1 MAGRADVMAGRAYV
15 SLYAKRD
22 LLTRGLQAA
31 RADVNKFGS
40 DMIRMGAQVVAATA
54 AIAAP
59 VAFATKTFAD
69 FDDAMRAVGAVSQ
82 ATAAELQAMTDVAKK
97 LGATT
102 SFTAIQVAQLMGE
115 LGRAGFKPDQVNAMT
130 AAVMNLAR
138 ATGTDATLASGIMAA
153 TIRQFSLQAG
163 DAARV
168 ADVLTHAANATFNSV
183 ESLGESL
190 KYAGP
195 VAAELGLSL
204 EDTAA
209 ILGTLGNVG
218 IQGSEAGT
226 ALRRLGVISAATGE
240 DLKKIFDINNV
251 DMAGNLRPLVS
262 IMDDIGKSI
271 ENLPTAEKV
280 AKLNEAFGLLGIT
293 SASVLSRTAG
303 STADLANELRNVSG
317 VADRTARDMDAG
329 LGGAFRIIWSAV
341 EGLQIA
347 LGKALSGSIQ
357 RVTDTMTALISKAT
371 EWVGANED
379 TVTSLAA
386 VTIAVAALGSTM
398 IGLGI
403 AAKVTA
409 IGFGILISG
418 ISIIKG
424 AVSIALGAVRL
435 FRAATVGLATLMQGA
450 FAASA
455 TASAV
460 AVTALAAA
468 ESASIITL
476 VPYTA
481 GLITAAN
488 AQALLG
494 ITSGATT
501 TALIAA
507 SGAMTLATAGNVGL
521 ITSSAGAS
529 GGLITLSGS
538 AAVASAG
545 VAGVSA
551 SAGVMATAF
560 TAASGVIATAWG
572 IILGPLT
579 PFILAAGTVVA
590 VITAITAAATVS
602 TVRAMDFSK
611 AWTIAK
617 DTLSAV
623 ITIAK
628 QVGGILMTALQQGDY
643 DVAFKAAMAG
653 VKLVFATLIDSMG
666 QMWETFW
673 DGAWK
678 SVKTFMSEFAKLSS
692 KVVVAVAKAIAN
704 PVTGQLELA
713 NTIAGMTKDINLSF
727 KIDTEGMASTAKAEL
742 DKLEKELADRQ
753 AKRDAENKGKD
764 EPGGK
769 PLTVDEA
776 RQKYMEA
783 GNKSQALWSKSIA
796 AGESNSPE
804 WESLREQAQRAQQE
818 TDAAYNALQE
828 AKKREAE
835 RPAAPDAGQA
845 FGDQS
850 AAQMDGAAAA
860 EEAKSAFDRET
871 ESIRQQ
877 IIALKEGEDAA
888 ERFRLSKQGL
898 TDAEIDQV
906 MALRAEQEAITKEQE
921 NARRIV
927 ERIQD
932 YADAEA
938 SNKDNT
944 LTPAQIAAKEKA
956 AIDLNLRQGRIDA
969 QTAEEAMAQ
978 ADIRQAEREHQD
990 RLKKLRGEGDA
1001 SIGSQSFG
1009 LKSGGA
1015 SAATFSAQS
1024 LLSMGSGVGQGP
1036 QLRAML
1042 ETKRLIAEQTK
1053 KQEEQSEAQ
1062 IAAIKNSK
1070 MKHG

>member
-1 MAGRADVMAGRAYV
+1 MSRADVMAGRSYV
-15 SLYAKRD
+15 SLYVKRD

-40 DMIRMGAQVVAATA
+40 DMM
-54 AIAAP
+54 AIGG
-59 VAFATKTFAD
+59 K
-69 FDDAMRAVGAVSQ
+69 
-82 ATAAELQAMTDVAKK
+82 
-97 LGATT
+97 
-102 SFTAIQVAQLMGE
+102 
-115 LGRAGFKPDQVNAMT
+115 MT
-130 AAVMNLAR
+130 AA
-138 ATGTDATLASGIMAA
+138 GTAMLTPIAAAVKLASDFEESFSKFSVVFGESSKRVKQWSDDFAFAVGRSRLQITQFMASTQDLFVPIGFEPGAAEELSKQITGLAVDLASFNNMQDADTLRDLHAALTGSGEVMKKYGVLVSEAAVKQQLLNQAIDPAKATEMQKVQARLTIIMAGTTA
-153 TIRQFSLQAG
+153 AQG
-163 DAARV
+163 DA
-168 ADVLTHAANATFNSV
+168 
-183 ESLGESL
+183 
-190 KYAGP
+190 
-195 VAAELGLSL
+195 
-204 EDTAA
+204 
-209 ILGTLGNVG
+209 I
-218 IQGSEAGT
+218 
-226 ALRRLGVISAATGE
+226 
-240 DLKKIFDINNV
+240 
-251 DMAGNLRPLVS
+251 
-262 IMDDIGKSI
+262 
-271 ENLPTAEKV
+271 
-280 AKLNEAFGLLGIT
+280 
-293 SASVLSRTAG
+293 RTAG
-303 STADLANELRNVSG
+303 SFANQLKALQSELTNVAVEVGTAVLPSLSKMAQTMTGVVRGITAAARANPEAVVTFAALA
-317 VADRTARDMDAG
+317 
-329 LGGAFRIIWSAV
+329 SAV
-341 EGLQIA
+341 TGTGIA
-347 LGKALSGSIQ
+347 L
-357 RVTDTMTALISKAT
+357 
-371 EWVGANED
+371 
-379 TVTSLAA
+379 
-386 VTIAVAALGSTM
+386 IAVGV
-398 IGLGI
+398 
-403 AAKVTA
+403 AAKVA
-409 IGFGILISG
+409 AAGFGILISG

-424 AVSIALGAVRL
+424 AVSIALGGIRL

-488 AQALLG
+488 ATAVLG

-507 SGAMTLATAGNVGL
+507 SGAMALATTGNVGL

-551 SAGVMATAF
+551 SAGIMATAF
-560 TAASGVIATAWG
+560 TAASGVIGAAWG

-590 VITAITAAATVS
+590 VITGITAAATVA

-643 DVAFKAAMAG
+643 DVAFKASMAG
-653 VKLVFATLIDSMG
+653 VKLVFATLVDSMG

-704 PVTGQLELA
+704 PVTGQYELSK
-713 NTIAGMTKDINLSF
+713 TIQELTKDINLSF
-727 KIDTEGMASTAKAEL
+727 SIDTKGMASKAKTEL

-753 AKRDAENKGKD
+753 AKRDAEDKAKAD
-764 EPGGK
+764 A
-769 PLTVDEA
+769 EA
-776 RQKYMEA
+776 
-783 GNKSQALWSKSIA
+783 A
-796 AGESNSPE
+796 AGASDTPPGPNGEGS
-804 WESLREQAQRAQQE
+804 
-818 TDAAYNALQE
+818 
-828 AKKREAE
+828 
-835 RPAAPDAGQA
+835 A

-871 ESIRQQ
+871 ESIREQ
-877 IIALKEGEDAA
+877 IIALREGEEAA

-898 TDAEIDQV
+898 TDAEIEQV
-906 MALRAEQEAITKEQE
+906 MALRKEQEAMEKEQE

-938 SNKDNT
+938 DNKDNK
-944 LTPAQIAAKEKA
+944 LTPAEIAAKEKA
-956 AIDLNLRQGRIDA
+956 AIELNRKSGRIDA
-969 QTAEEAMAQ
+969 QTAAEAMAE
-978 ADIRQAEREHQD
+978 ADVRQAEREHQE
-990 RLKKLRGEGDA
+990 RLKKLRGEGVDA
-1001 SIGSQSFG
+1001 TFGQQSYG

-1024 LLSMGSGVGQGP
+1024 LLSMGSGAGQNS
-1036 QLRAML
+1036 QLKA
-1042 ETKRLIAEQTK
+1042 LIDTK
-1053 KQEEQSEAQ
+1053 KSIEFQTQMAKEQSDAQ
-1062 IAAIKNSK
+1062 IAAIKQTK
-1070 MKHG
+1070 MKHA

>member
-1 MAGRADVMAGRAYV
+1 MARADVMAGRAYV

-54 AIAAP
+54 AISAP

-69 FDDAMRAVGAVSQ
+69 FDDAMRTVGAVSQ

-153 TIRQFSLQAG
+153 TIRQFSLRAG

-271 ENLPTAEKV
+271 ENLPTAEKI

-329 LGGAFRIIWSAV
+329 LGGALRIIWSAV

-357 RVTDTMTALISKAT
+357 RVTDTMTTLIGRAT
-371 EWVGANED
+371 EWVALNED
-379 TVTSLAA
+379 TVTTLAA

-403 AAKVTA
+403 AAKVAA

-424 AVSIALGAVRL
+424 AVSIALGGIRL

-460 AVTALAAA
+460 AVTTLAAA

-488 AQALLG
+488 ATAVLG
-494 ITSGATT
+494 IASGATT

-507 SGAMTLATAGNVGL
+507 TGAMTAATGGNLGL
-521 ITSSAGAS
+521 ITSSVGAS

-551 SAGVMATAF
+551 SAGIMATAF

-579 PFILAAGTVVA
+579 PFIIGAGTVVA

-623 ITIAK
+623 ITVAK

-643 DVAFKAAMAG
+643 DVAFKASMAG
-653 VKLVFATLIDSMG
+653 VKLVFATLVDSMG
-666 QMWETFW
+666 EMWTTFW
-673 DGAWK
+673 AGAWK
-678 SVKTFMSEFAKLSS
+678 SVKTFMAEFAKLSS

-704 PVTGQLELA
+704 PVTGQLELSK
-713 NTIAGMTKDINLSF
+713 TISEMTKDINLNFS
-727 KIDTEGMASTAKAEL
+727 IDTKGMASKAKAEL
-742 DKLEKELADRQ
+742 DKLEKELA
-753 AKRDAENKGKD
+753 
-764 EPGGK
+764 
-769 PLTVDEA
+769 A
-776 RQKYMEA
+776 RQQERDK
-783 GNKSQALWSKSIA
+783 KKALDEDVAMLNAI
-796 AGESNSPE
+796 GEKN
-804 WESLREQAQRAQQE
+804 RKNA
-818 TDAAYNALQE
+818 DATASSE
-828 AKKREAE
+828 
-835 RPAAPDAGQA
+835 GSA

-871 ESIRQQ
+871 ESIREQ
-877 IIALKEGEDAA
+877 IIALREGEDAA

-906 MALRAEQEAITKEQE
+906 MALRAEQEALQKEQE

-932 YADAEA
+932 YADADYEK
-938 SNKDNT
+938 NK
-944 LTPAQIAAKEKA
+944 LTPAEVAAKEKA
-956 AIDLNLRQGRIDA
+956 AIGLNLKQGRIDA
-969 QTAEEAMAQ
+969 KTAQEAMAE
-978 ADIRQAEREHQD
+978 ADIRQAEKEHQE

-1001 SIGSQSFG
+1001 AIGSQSFG

-1024 LLSMGSGVGQGP
+1024 LLSMGSGSGQGP
-1036 QLRAML
+1036 QLRAMM

-1053 KQEEQSEAQ
+1053 KQEEQSEKQ

-1070 MKHG
+1070 MKHA

>member
-1 MAGRADVMAGRAYV
+1 MAGRADIAAGKAYV
-15 SLYAKRD
+15 TVYAKRD

-31 RADVNKFGS
+31 RADVSKFGS
-40 DMIRMGAQVVAATA
+40 DMM
-54 AIAAP
+54 AIGG
-59 VAFATKTFAD
+59 K
-69 FDDAMRAVGAVSQ
+69 
-82 ATAAELQAMTDVAKK
+82 
-97 LGATT
+97 
-102 SFTAIQVAQLMGE
+102 
-115 LGRAGFKPDQVNAMT
+115 MT
-130 AAVMNLAR
+130 AA
-138 ATGTDATLASGIMAA
+138 GTAMLTPIVAAVKLASDFEESFSKFSVVFGDSSKRVKQWSDDFAFAVGRSRLQITQFMASTQDLFVPIGFEPGAAEELSKQITGLAVDLASFNNMQDADTLRDLHAALTGSGEVMKKYGVLVSEAAVKQQLLNQSIDPAKATEMQKVQARLTIIMAGTTA
-153 TIRQFSLQAG
+153 AQG
-163 DAARV
+163 DA
-168 ADVLTHAANATFNSV
+168 
-183 ESLGESL
+183 
-190 KYAGP
+190 
-195 VAAELGLSL
+195 
-204 EDTAA
+204 
-209 ILGTLGNVG
+209 I
-218 IQGSEAGT
+218 
-226 ALRRLGVISAATGE
+226 
-240 DLKKIFDINNV
+240 
-251 DMAGNLRPLVS
+251 
-262 IMDDIGKSI
+262 
-271 ENLPTAEKV
+271 
-280 AKLNEAFGLLGIT
+280 
-293 SASVLSRTAG
+293 RTAG
-303 STADLANELRNVSG
+303 SFANQLKALQSELTNVAVEVGTAVLPSLSKMAQTMTGVVRGITAAARANPEAVVTFVALA
-317 VADRTARDMDAG
+317 
-329 LGGAFRIIWSAV
+329 SAV
-341 EGLQIA
+341 TGTGIA
-347 LGKALSGSIQ
+347 L
-357 RVTDTMTALISKAT
+357 
-371 EWVGANED
+371 
-379 TVTSLAA
+379 
-386 VTIAVAALGSTM
+386 IAVGV
-398 IGLGI
+398 
-403 AAKVTA
+403 AAKVA
-409 IGFGILISG
+409 AAAFGILISG

-560 TAASGVIATAWG
+560 MAASGVIATAWG

-678 SVKTFMSEFAKLSS
+678 SVKTFMAEFAKLSS

-704 PVTGQLELA
+704 PVTGQYELSQ
-713 NTIAGMTKDINLSF
+713 TISELTRDINLNFS
-727 KIDTEGMASTAKAEL
+727 IDTKGMAATAKAEL
-742 DKLEKELADRQ
+742 DRLEKELADRQ
-753 AKRDAENKGKD
+753 AKRDAENKAKAD
-764 EPGGK
+764 A
-769 PLTVDEA
+769 EA
-776 RQKYMEA
+776 A
-783 GNKSQALWSKSIA
+783 A
-796 AGESNSPE
+796 AGENS
-804 WESLREQAQRAQQE
+804 
-818 TDAAYNALQE
+818 T
-828 AKKREAE
+828 
-835 RPAAPDAGQA
+835 APGAGGEGSA
-845 FGDQS
+845 FGDQT

-877 IIALKEGEDAA
+877 IIALREGEDAA

-938 SNKDNT
+938 DNKDNK

-956 AIDLNLRQGRIDA
+956 AIDLNLKQGRIDA
-969 QTAEEAMAQ
+969 KTAAEAMAE
-978 ADIRQAEREHQD
+978 ADVRQAEREHQD
-990 RLKKLRGEGDA
+990 RLKKLRGEGVDA
-1001 SIGSQSFG
+1001 TFGQKSYG

-1024 LLSMGSGVGQGP
+1024 LLSMGSGAGQSV
-1036 QLRAML
+1036 QLKA
-1042 ETKRLIAEQTK
+1042 LIDTRKSIEFQTQMAK
-1053 KQEEQSEAQ
+1053 EQSDAQ

-1070 MKHG
+1070 MKHA

>member
-1 MAGRADVMAGRAYV
+1 MAKADVMAGRAYV

-31 RADVNKFGS
+31 RTDLNKFGS
-40 DMIRMGAQVVAATA
+40 DMMRMGAQIVAATA

-82 ATAAELQAMTDVAKK
+82 ATAAELKSMTDVAKM

-102 SFTAIQVAQLMGE
+102 SFTAVQVAQLMTE

-130 AAVMNLAR
+130 GAVMDLAR

-153 TIRQFSLQAG
+153 SIRQFSLGAE
-163 DAARV
+163 DATRV
-168 ADVLTHAANATFNSV
+168 ADVLTKAANATFNSV
-183 ESLGESL
+183 ESLGEAL

-204 EDTAA
+204 EDTVA

-240 DLKKIFDINNV
+240 KLKAIFNINNI
-251 DMAGNLRPLVS
+251 DATGELKPLVQ
-262 IMDDIGKSI
+262 IMDEIGKSI

-280 AKLNEAFGLLGIT
+280 TKMNEAFGLLGIT
-293 SASVLSRTAG
+293 SASVLARTAG
-303 STADLANELRNVSG
+303 STADLARELKNAEG
-317 VADRTARDMDAG
+317 TASKAAKSMDSG
-329 LGGAFRIIWSAV
+329 LGGAFRIILSAV

-357 RVTDTMTALISKAT
+357 RVTDTMTALIGRAT
-371 EWVGANED
+371 EWVAMNED
-379 TVTSLAA
+379 TVTTLAA

-409 IGFGILISG
+409 IGFGVLISG

-424 AVSIALGAVRL
+424 AVSIALGAIRL

-488 AQALLG
+488 ATAVLG
-494 ITSGATT
+494 IASGATT

-507 SGAMTLATAGNVGL
+507 TGAMTAATGGNLGL
-521 ITSSAGAS
+521 ITSSVGAS

-545 VAGVSA
+545 VTGVSA
-551 SAGVMATAF
+551 SAGIMATAF

-579 PFILAAGTVVA
+579 PFIIGAGAVVA
-590 VITAITAAATVS
+590 VITAITAAATVA

-623 ITIAK
+623 IAVAK

-643 DVAFKAAMAG
+643 DVAFKASMAG
-653 VKLVFATLIDSMG
+653 VKLVFATLVDSMG
-666 QMWETFW
+666 EMWSTFW
-673 DGAWK
+673 AGAWK
-678 SVKTFMSEFAKLSS
+678 SVKTFMAEFAKLSS

-704 PVTGQLELA
+704 PVTGQLALSKTISEL
-713 NTIAGMTKDINLSF
+713 TKDINLNFS
-727 KIDTEGMASTAKAEL
+727 IDTKGMASSAKAEL
-742 DKLEKELADRQ
+742 DRLEKELADRQ
-753 AKRDAENKGKD
+753 AKRDAENKAKAD
-764 EPGGK
+764 A
-769 PLTVDEA
+769 EA
-776 RQKYMEA
+776 
-783 GNKSQALWSKSIA
+783 A
-796 AGESNSPE
+796 AG
-804 WESLREQAQRAQQE
+804 
-818 TDAAYNALQE
+818 
-828 AKKREAE
+828 
-835 RPAAPDAGQA
+835 AGDTPPGTTGEGSA

-871 ESIRQQ
+871 ESIREQ
-877 IIALKEGEDAA
+877 IIALREGEDAA

-898 TDAEIDQV
+898 TDAEIEQV

-932 YADAEA
+932 YADADYEK
-938 SNKDNT
+938 NK
-944 LTPAQIAAKEKA
+944 LTPAEVAAKEKA
-956 AIDLNLRQGRIDA
+956 AIGLNLKQGRIDA
-969 QTAEEAMAQ
+969 KTAQEAMAE
-978 ADIRQAEREHQD
+978 ADIRQAEKEHQE

-1001 SIGSQSFG
+1001 AIGSQSFG

-1024 LLSMGSGVGQGP
+1024 LLSMGSGTGQGP
-1036 QLRAML
+1036 QLRAMM

-1053 KQEEQSEAQ
+1053 KQEEQSEKQ

-1070 MKHG
+1070 MKHS

>member
-1 MAGRADVMAGRAYV
+1 MARADVQAGKAFV
-15 SLYAKRD
+15 TVYAKRD
-22 LLTRGLQAA
+22 QLTRGLQAA
-31 RADVNKFGS
+31 KADVNKFGA
-40 DMIRMGAQVVAATA
+40 DMIRMGAQIAAATA

-82 ATAAELQAMTDVAKK
+82 ATTEQLKSMTDVAKM

-102 SFTAIQVAQLMGE
+102 SFTAVQVAQLMTE
-115 LGRAGFKPDQVNAMT
+115 LGRAGFKPDQINAMT
-130 AAVMNLAR
+130 GAVMDMAR

-153 TIRQFSLQAG
+153 SIRQFSL
-163 DAARV
+163 DATDATRV
-168 ADVLTHAANATFNSV
+168 ADVLTKAANATFNSV
-183 ESLGESL
+183 ESLGEAL

-204 EDTAA
+204 EDTVA

-240 DLKKIFDINNV
+240 KLKEIFDINNI
-251 DMAGNLRPLVS
+251 DATGELKPLVQ
-262 IMDDIGKSI
+262 IMDEIGRSI

-280 AKLNEAFGLLGIT
+280 TKMNEAFGLLGIT
-293 SASVLSRTAG
+293 SASVLTRTAG
-303 STADLANELRNVSG
+303 STADLARELKN
-317 VADRTARDMDAG
+317 ADGTAAKAAKNMDAG
-329 LGGAFRIIWSAV
+329 LGGAIRIILSAV

-357 RVTDTMTALISKAT
+357 RVTDTMTALISRAT
-371 EWVGANED
+371 EWVAANED
-379 TVTSLAA
+379 TVTTLAA
-386 VTIAVAALGSTM
+386 VTLATGVFGSTL
-398 IGLGI
+398 IGLGV
-403 AAKVTA
+403 AAKVAA
-409 IGFGILISG
+409 IGFGVLISG

-424 AVSIALGAVRL
+424 VFSLGLGAIRL

-488 AQALLG
+488 ATAVLG

-507 SGAMTLATAGNVGL
+507 SGAMALATTGNVGL

-572 IILGPLT
+572 VILGPLT
-579 PFILAAGTVVA
+579 PFVVAAGAVVA

-617 DTLSAV
+617 DTLSSLIA
-623 ITIAK
+623 IAK

-643 DVAFKAAMAG
+643 DVAFKASMAG
-653 VKLVFATLIDSMG
+653 VKLVFATLVDSMG
-666 QMWETFW
+666 EMWTTFW

-678 SVKTFMSEFAKLSS
+678 SVKTFMGEFAKLSS

-704 PVTGQLELA
+704 PVTGQLELSK
-713 NTIAGMTKDINLSF
+713 TISELTKDINLNFS
-727 KIDTEGMASTAKAEL
+727 IDTKGMASKAKAEL
-742 DKLEKELADRQ
+742 DKLEKELA
-753 AKRDAENKGKD
+753 
-764 EPGGK
+764 
-769 PLTVDEA
+769 A
-776 RQKYMEA
+776 RQHERDK
-783 GNKSQALWSKSIA
+783 KKALDEDVAMLNAI
-796 AGESNSPE
+796 GEKN
-804 WESLREQAQRAQQE
+804 RN
-818 TDAAYNALQE
+818 NANATASSE
-828 AKKREAE
+828 
-835 RPAAPDAGQA
+835 GSA
-845 FGDQS
+845 FGDQT

-860 EEAKSAFDRET
+860 EEAQSAFDRET
-871 ESIRQQ
+871 ESIRKQ
-877 IIALKEGEDAA
+877 IIALREGEDAA

-898 TDAEIDQV
+898 TDAEIEKV
-906 MALRAEQEAITKEQE
+906 MALRAEQQAMEKEQE

-938 SNKDNT
+938 SNKNNKM
-944 LTPAQIAAKEKA
+944 TPAQIAAKEKA
-956 AIDLNLRQGRIDA
+956 AIDWNLRQGRIDA
-969 QTAEEAMAQ
+969 QTAKEAMAQ
-978 ADIRQAEREHQD
+978 ADVRQAEREHQD
-990 RLKKLRGEGDA
+990 RLKKLRGETDA
-1001 SIGSQSFG
+1001 AIGSQSFG

-1024 LLSMGSGVGQGP
+1024 LLSMGSGAGQGP
-1036 QLRAML
+1036 QLKAL
-1042 ETKRLIAEQTK
+1042 LDTK
-1053 KQEEQSEAQ
+1053 KILELTAQQSKEQSDKQ

-1070 MKHG
+1070 MKHA

>member
-1 MAGRADVMAGRAYV
+1 MAKADVQAGKAFV
-15 SLYAKRD
+15 TVYAKRD

-40 DMIRMGAQVVAATA
+40 DMM
-54 AIAAP
+54 AIGG
-59 VAFATKTFAD
+59 K
-69 FDDAMRAVGAVSQ
+69 
-82 ATAAELQAMTDVAKK
+82 
-97 LGATT
+97 
-102 SFTAIQVAQLMGE
+102 
-115 LGRAGFKPDQVNAMT
+115 MT
-130 AAVMNLAR
+130 AA
-138 ATGTDATLASGIMAA
+138 GTAMLTPIAAAVKLASDFEESFSKFNVVFGESSKRVKQWSDDFAFAVGRSRLQITQFMASTQDLFVPIGFEPGAAEELSKQITGLAVDLASFNNMQDADTLRDLHAALTGSGEVMKKYGVLVSEAAVKQQLLNQAIDPAKATEMQKVQARLTIIMAGTTA
-153 TIRQFSLQAG
+153 AQG
-163 DAARV
+163 DA
-168 ADVLTHAANATFNSV
+168 
-183 ESLGESL
+183 
-190 KYAGP
+190 
-195 VAAELGLSL
+195 
-204 EDTAA
+204 
-209 ILGTLGNVG
+209 I
-218 IQGSEAGT
+218 
-226 ALRRLGVISAATGE
+226 
-240 DLKKIFDINNV
+240 
-251 DMAGNLRPLVS
+251 
-262 IMDDIGKSI
+262 
-271 ENLPTAEKV
+271 
-280 AKLNEAFGLLGIT
+280 
-293 SASVLSRTAG
+293 RTAG
-303 STADLANELRNVSG
+303 SFANQLKALQSELTNVAVEVGTAVLPSLSKMAQTMTGVVRGITAAARANPEAVVTFAALA
-317 VADRTARDMDAG
+317 
-329 LGGAFRIIWSAV
+329 SAV
-341 EGLQIA
+341 TGTGIA
-347 LGKALSGSIQ
+347 L
-357 RVTDTMTALISKAT
+357 
-371 EWVGANED
+371 
-379 TVTSLAA
+379 
-386 VTIAVAALGSTM
+386 IAVGV
-398 IGLGI
+398 
-403 AAKVTA
+403 AAKVA
-409 IGFGILISG
+409 AAGFGILISG

-488 AQALLG
+488 ATAVLG
-494 ITSGATT
+494 IASGATT

-551 SAGVMATAF
+551 SAGIMATAF

-590 VITAITAAATVS
+590 VITGITAAATVA

-617 DTLSAV
+617 ETLSAV
-623 ITIAK
+623 IAVAK

-643 DVAFKAAMAG
+643 DVAFKASMAG
-653 VKLVFATLIDSMG
+653 VKLVFATLVDSMG
-666 QMWETFW
+666 EMWTTFW

-678 SVKTFMSEFAKLSS
+678 SVKTFMAEFAKLSS

-704 PVTGQLELA
+704 PVTGQYELSK
-713 NTIAGMTKDINLSF
+713 TISELTKDINLNFS
-727 KIDTEGMASTAKAEL
+727 IDTKGMASKAKAEL

-753 AKRDAENKGKD
+753 AKRDAENKAKAD
-764 EPGGK
+764 A
-769 PLTVDEA
+769 EA
-776 RQKYMEA
+776 AEGA
-783 GNKSQALWSKSIA
+783 G
-796 AGESNSPE
+796 
-804 WESLREQAQRAQQE
+804 
-818 TDAAYNALQE
+818 
-828 AKKREAE
+828 
-835 RPAAPDAGQA
+835 AAPPGASGEGQA

-871 ESIRQQ
+871 ESIREQ
-877 IIALKEGEDAA
+877 IIALREGEDAA

-898 TDAEIDQV
+898 TDAEIEQI
-906 MALRAEQEAITKEQE
+906 MALRKEQESLQEEQE

-932 YADAEA
+932 YADAEYA
-938 SNKDNT
+938 NKENT
-944 LTPAQIAAKEKA
+944 LSSAEIASKEQEALMRNFQAGK
-956 AIDLNLRQGRIDA
+956 IDTATFDQAHAESILREQQRD
-969 QTAEEAMAQ
+969 
-978 ADIRQAEREHQD
+978 HQE
-990 RLKKLRGEGDA
+990 RLKKLRGEGTDA
-1001 SIGSQSFG
+1001 AVPGASFG

-1024 LLSMGSGVGQGP
+1024 LLSMGTGAGQGP

-1053 KQEEQSEAQ
+1053 KQEEQSKAQ
-1062 IAAIKNSK
+1062 VAAIKNSK
-1070 MKHG
+1070 MKHA